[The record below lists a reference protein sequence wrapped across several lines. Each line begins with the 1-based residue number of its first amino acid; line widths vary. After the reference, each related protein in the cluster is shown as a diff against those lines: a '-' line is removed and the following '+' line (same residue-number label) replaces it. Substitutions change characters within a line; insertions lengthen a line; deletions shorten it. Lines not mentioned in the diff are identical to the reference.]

1 MEQLPS
7 KKQKPQLQPLRQALY
22 ADAPVLITKAISRIN
37 LDKLEQQQEQRN
49 RLENE
54 IEYWRHRYRK
64 EMRKPL
70 GQRSDL
76 DFIIRKGS
84 ELSNFLKALPQLPQL
99 RALAEEDEQGVVDE
113 LQLLIIWL
121 LDNLNISNSLTTNQ
135 IEGIAV
141 LILEEYGAMRLEDV
155 ALVMRNAIKGAYGVI
170 YNRLDAAIVLD
181 WLNKHNANLQECRAQ
196 VQLNNHLRTKER
208 NDALEIKDSA
218 QKALALR
225 LLYGKVN
232 IDNSKKK

>member
-1 MEQLPS
+1 
-7 KKQKPQLQPLRQALY
+7 
-22 ADAPVLITKAISRIN
+22 
-37 LDKLEQQQEQRN
+37 
-49 RLENE
+49 
-54 IEYWRHRYRK
+54 
-64 EMRKPL
+64 MRKPL